1 MFNNKPDKTPETMNN
16 NKNPETTSASINL
29 IGTGTSIEGDLKSN
43 GDVRVD
49 GNIYGSIQT
58 KAKAVIG
65 STGVVEGDI
74 NAQNSDI
81 SGTIK
86 GKITVT
92 ELLFLKSTARVSGD
106 IVTGKLEVEVGASF
120 TGSCNMGP
128 VIKDMKYGDKDT
140 KYGDKPASP
149 ALVQEKSA

>member
-1 MFNNKPDKTPETMNN
+1 MFNKPDKTPEIMN

-29 IGTGTSIEGDLKSN
+29 IGTGTAIEGDLKSS

-49 GNIYGSIQT
+49 GNVYGSIQT

-74 NAQNSDI
+74 NSQNADI

-92 ELLFLKSTARVSGD
+92 DLLFLKSTARVSGD
-106 IVTGKLEVEVGASF
+106 IITGKLVVEVGASF

-128 VIKDMKYGDKDT
+128 VIKEMKHGN
-140 KYGDKPASP
+140 DKPAAVP
-149 ALVQEKSA
+149 LVQEKSA

>member
-1 MFNNKPDKTPETMNN
+1 MST
-16 NKNPETTSASINL
+16 KNSEATNASINL
-29 IGTGTSIEGDLKSN
+29 IGTGTSIEGDVKSN
-43 GDVRVD
+43 GDVRID
-49 GNIYGSIQT
+49 GNIYGSVQS
-58 KAKAVIG
+58 KAKVVIG

-106 IVTGKLEVEVGASF
+106 IVTGKLVVEVGASF

-128 VIKDMKYGDKDT
+128 VIKDMKYGDK
-140 KYGDKPASP
+140 PAAP
-149 ALVQEKSA
+149 VLAQEKSA